1 MSSPKTSSR
10 FRFTGAALLLTV
22 LLFLVPALRNGD
34 PSLYL
39 LAVLVPCALFLCCTV
54 LARMFSLDRILLVLS
69 LYLCAVGIAALA
81 QADPRAALAQA
92 LRCGIALVALL
103 AGGIL
108 VRSLSPSLLTSGCAA
123 FLGLLLLSANL
134 LSPSIKQQMTGPAL
148 VLLLV
153 AFASLFA
160 RQGSVPAALLEM
172 LPDGADPKN
181 YIYGMITMQ
190 NQLY

>member
-22 LLFLVPALRNGD
+22 LVFLIPALRNGD

-92 LRCGIALVALL
+92 LRCGIALVFF
-103 AGGIL
+103 GFTQ
-108 VRSLSPSLLTSGCAA
+108 R
-123 FLGLLLLSANL
+123 
-134 LSPSIKQQMTGPAL
+134 GPAGQSCRSPAPCRSRFL
-148 VLLLV
+148 
-153 AFASLFA
+153 
-160 RQGSVPAALLEM
+160 RHQGRLSRSPSVPANRLRGVRI
-172 LPDGADPKN
+172 PRPRWD
-181 YIYGMITMQ
+181 
-190 NQLY
+190 